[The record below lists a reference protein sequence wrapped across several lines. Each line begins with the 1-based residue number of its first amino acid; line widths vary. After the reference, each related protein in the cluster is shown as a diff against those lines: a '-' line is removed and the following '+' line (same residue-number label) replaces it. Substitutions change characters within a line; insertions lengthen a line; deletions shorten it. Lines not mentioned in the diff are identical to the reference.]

1 MKSILTKKELESE
14 IQIIAI
20 KKNKDKD
27 WIISQI
33 DENEIIYES
42 AKIIFLG
49 TRIDIENIKI

>member
-1 MKSILTKKELESE
+1 MQSILTKKELESE